1 MLVKI
6 NVQVTVKPKALSCWI
21 LKNVPNENCSLLTEK
36 KTKSRRQNEPK
47 NPPRKEQGKG
57 KQTERGERKEEKKKS
72 NGCTLSFYVSSA
84 KDLFMGPGTTIL
96 DRVKWNSKPPS
107 PQIKDEAALKQPAQ
121 QASKGVQAT
130 LKPKRTIF
138 LSLIQGGSGVQ
149 IFHLLFCPRL
159 QPVPG
164 VQTDVPPPFFLR
176 EGGLLY
182 TGYSETGE
190 PK

>member
-1 MLVKI
+1 MSPKI
-6 NVQVTVKPKALSCWI
+6 L
-21 LKNVPNENCSLLTEK
+21 LEKNKEREK
-36 KTKSRRQNEPK
+36 RQSEEK
-47 NPPRKEQGKG
+47 
-57 KQTERGERKEEKKKS
+57 ERKRRKKS

-107 PQIKDEAALKQPAQ
+107 PQIKDEAALK
-121 QASKGVQAT
+121 
-130 LKPKRTIF
+130 PKRTIF

-149 IFHLLFCPRL
+149 IFHLLFCQRL

-164 VQTDVPPPFFLR
+164 AQTDVPPPFFLR

-182 TGYSETGE
+182 TGYSDTGE